1 MKIEKSWEM
10 ALSKFLPKNFFLEM
24 EAFLDQEIKKNRI
37 VYPQKEEIYQGFFL
51 TPFDKVKVVILG
63 QDPYHG
69 EEQAH
74 GLAFSVRKE
83 IKIPP
88 SLRNIFKELKR
99 DIGVENSTHGNLE
112 SWALQGVF
120 LYNTCL
126 SVLKDSPFSHKNK
139 GWEVLSEAVF
149 KALSEKTTPVVFMF
163 WGKAAL
169 HYKKFVEFPI
179 KENFLIL
186 ESAHPSPLSCK
197 GFLGSSHFSKANQF
211 LEKWGEKP
219 INWII

>member
-1 MKIEKSWEM
+1 MKMEKSWER
-10 ALSKFLPKNFFLEM
+10 ALSKFLPKNFFIEIESFLE
-24 EAFLDQEIKKNRI
+24 EEIKKNKI
-37 VYPQKEEIYQGFFL
+37 VYPKKEEIYQGFFL

-69 EEQAH
+69 EGEAH
-74 GLAFSVRKE
+74 GLAFSVSKQS
-83 IKIPP
+83 KIPP
-88 SLRNIFKELKR
+88 SLRNIFKEIKR
-99 DIGVENSTHGNLE
+99 DIGVENFSHGNLE

-126 SVLKDSPFSHKNK
+126 SVLKNSPFSHKNK

-149 KALSEKTTPVVFMF
+149 KALSEKTTPVVFIF

-169 HYKKFVEFPI
+169 HYKKFVEDPL

-219 INWII
+219 INWSI